1 MMKPKQL
8 IAAVLLSLILQSCG
22 KDHIEFTIVWSEVWK
37 AVGYVALGIIIM
49 LGIII
54 YIFRNFKVW
63 K

>member
-1 MMKPKQL
+1 MKTKQL
-8 IAAVLLSLILQSCG
+8 ISAVLLSLILQSCG
-22 KDHIEFTIVWSEVWK
+22 KTNIEFTIVWSEVWK
-37 AVGYVALGIIIM
+37 AAGYVALGIVIM